1 MDSYKEK
8 KLREEFCDILFELA
22 KSQEL
27 FQDVHIRVSIYKRL
41 ENLYG
46 WLISISDYIQVLPKY
61 INISQRRILYIN
73 VIFGLLFYINK
84 LVCDEE
90 KIKPLIIS
98 NIILLFMI
106 LCTIVAW
113 YFGSVETRN
122 HRVFVNEISWMV

>member
-73 VIFGLLFYINK
+73 VIFGLLFYI
-84 LVCDEE
+84 
-90 KIKPLIIS
+90 S
-98 NIILLFMI
+98 TFS
-106 LCTIVAW
+106 
-113 YFGSVETRN
+113 G
-122 HRVFVNEISWMV
+122 

>member
-84 LVCDEE
+84 L
-90 KIKPLIIS
+90 I
-98 NIILLFMI
+98 
-106 LCTIVAW
+106 
-113 YFGSVETRN
+113 
-122 HRVFVNEISWMV
+122 

>member
-106 LCTIVAW
+106 L
-113 YFGSVETRN
+113 
-122 HRVFVNEISWMV
+122 